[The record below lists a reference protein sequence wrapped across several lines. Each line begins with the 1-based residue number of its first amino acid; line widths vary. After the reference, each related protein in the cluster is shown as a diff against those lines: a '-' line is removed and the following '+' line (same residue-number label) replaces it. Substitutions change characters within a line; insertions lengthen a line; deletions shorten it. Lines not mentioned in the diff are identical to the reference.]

1 MSNINNQNKN
11 LTDEEINEIILEPD
25 PARVMEGLRDTGY
38 DFNTAMAD
46 LIDNSIA
53 ANATTVKVRINLDPK
68 NNVQVY
74 IADNGIGM
82 DSNGLLNAM
91 RYGSQRRSD
100 PSSLGKFGLG
110 LKTASTAFCR
120 SLSLLSKTGTSS
132 YKKVQWDLDEIARI
146 NKWKLLEPKIDSS
159 EVELLEDV
167 TKGNSGTLV
176 IWDKVDRL
184 IKNYTYQ
191 GSRNNAFKRIVDKL
205 KIHLSMVYQRFLD
218 SSFKDVK
225 HFELYVNDEKIKPW
239 DPFCLNEPKHQ
250 LLAQQ
255 NVKVQNGDKESSFK
269 LEAYLLPRVDEFSS
283 PIAKKE
289 ARVSNDME
297 GFYVYRENRLI
308 YFGSWLDMF
317 VNDPHISLLRVNFSF
332 DHTLDELFNVDIKK
346 SRIILNEDIYEYIK
360 GTFMPAPRREAENLY
375 RKGQTLQIKNN
386 SAGAHDASNNNIDSK
401 ASSVEQSKVEV
412 IDPATDKVKISN
424 SQGSFTGT
432 IKILPIT
439 QPGQCRVIPVNS
451 IESNMLWEPTI
462 VDGKH
467 AVSINQA
474 HEYYS
479 KVYAPVLDNHV
490 LVTGMDALLWAL
502 SEAELST
509 YNEETKEQYYD
520 MRVQVSRIIKK
531 LVNDLPDPDTDNDKN

>member
-1 MSNINNQNKN
+1 MPSEHSKFFSPSSGARL
-11 LTDEEINEIILEPD
+11 LTCPGSAKASEGIPEQISLFANEGTDAHELAEIRLKESHGFKPDGKVEDLTWYSAEMEEYIQGYVNYVNEKYQEAKKSCSDPVLLIEQKVSAERYHESLYGTTDVSLIADKVLTII
-25 PARVMEGLRDTGY
+25 
-38 DFNTAMAD
+38 D
-46 LIDNSIA
+46 LKYGKG
-53 ANATTVKVRINLDPK
+53 VKVDAK
-68 NNVQVY
+68 
-74 IADNGIGM
+74 
-82 DSNGLLNAM
+82 
-91 RYGSQRRSD
+91 
-100 PSSLGKFGLG
+100 
-110 LKTASTAFCR
+110 
-120 SLSLLSKTGTSS
+120 
-132 YKKVQWDLDEIARI
+132 
-146 NKWKLLEPKIDSS
+146 
-159 EVELLEDV
+159 
-167 TKGNSGTLV
+167 
-176 IWDKVDRL
+176 
-184 IKNYTYQ
+184 
-191 GSRNNAFKRIVDKL
+191 
-205 KIHLSMVYQRFLD
+205 
-218 SSFKDVK
+218 
-225 HFELYVNDEKIKPW
+225 
-239 DPFCLNEPKHQ
+239 
-250 LLAQQ
+250 Q

-360 GTFMPAPRREAENLY
+360 ETFMPAPRREAENLY
-375 RKGQTLQIKNN
+375 RKGQTAQIKKN

-412 IDPATDKVKISN
+412 IDPTTDKVKISN

-531 LVNDLPDPDTDNDKN
+531 LVNDLPDPDTNSDDN